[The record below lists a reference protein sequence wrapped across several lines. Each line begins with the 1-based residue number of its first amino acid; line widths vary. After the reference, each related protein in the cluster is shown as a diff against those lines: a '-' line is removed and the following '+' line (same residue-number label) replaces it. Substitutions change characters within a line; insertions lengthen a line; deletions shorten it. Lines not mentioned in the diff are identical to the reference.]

1 MNVLVDQ
8 LSPDK
13 ITKTLMGSKNATLTA
28 HFKDQDSNQVKYG
41 KTKHVEFAD
50 VYSPKGQKKIRVTFD
65 PKKGQKLRISSSL
78 VKRMELEHIEETI
91 EQLNIV
97 PDFGFPLLQYDM
109 DELKGYDLIRD
120 HIQNHSK
127 YERVNNFIDAQKYK
141 LELAAKQKFLELSK

>member
-1 MNVLVDQ
+1 
-8 LSPDK
+8 
-13 ITKTLMGSKNATLTA
+13 
-28 HFKDQDSNQVKYG
+28 
-41 KTKHVEFAD
+41 
-50 VYSPKGQKKIRVTFD
+50 
-65 PKKGQKLRISSSL
+65 
-78 VKRMELEHIEETI
+78 MELEHIEETI
-91 EQLNIV
+91 EKLNIV